1 VGEALIMT
9 ALGLAVAIPAV
20 LAYNAFVRGNRL
32 LLAELDGFAHDLHAF
47 LLTGAK
53 LNSGAVATPVA
64 PPPSARPAARPGA
77 A

>member
-1 VGEALIMT
+1 
-9 ALGLAVAIPAV
+9 V

-32 LLAELDGFAHDLHAF
+32 MLAELDGFAHDLHAF

-53 LNSGAVATPVA
+53 LNSGAAA
-64 PPPSARPAARPGA
+64 PQVSRPASTQPAARPGA